1 MRLPLSNAPVL
12 VTNGYK
18 LDNPTP
24 LYRTTYTYTKGQNGE
39 IASSHKIVKYNG
51 TEVYSNSTPLSLK
64 ICDMV
69 MSEIKNWGEFTAY
82 TSVAVNN
89 DKGEV
94 IQIRPIVS
102 GTSVVLSAYNT
113 VTTTEQTICSYGT
126 SETGEL
132 PSGLSFALNIGTIT
146 FQPETGL
153 YLCSCSAYAIS
164 GQSGCGFDGIGSITI
179 AFDTEAVSYSN
190 IKYKVT
196 EVTER
201 KTI

>member
-18 LDNPTP
+18 LDDPPP
-24 LYRTTYTYTKGQNGE
+24 LYQTTYTYTKGQNGE

-64 ICDMV
+64 ICDMI

>member
-1 MRLPLSNAPVL
+1 MRLPLSNVPVL

-18 LDNPTP
+18 LDSPTP
-24 LYRTTYTYTKGQNGE
+24 LYRATYTYTKGQNGE

-69 MSEIKNWGEFTAY
+69 MSEIKNWSEFTAY
-82 TSVAVNN
+82 TSVTVNN

-164 GQSGCGFDGIGSITI
+164 GQSGCGFDGIGSIAI

>member
-18 LDNPTP
+18 LDNSTP

-179 AFDTEAVSYSN
+179 AFDTEVVSYSN